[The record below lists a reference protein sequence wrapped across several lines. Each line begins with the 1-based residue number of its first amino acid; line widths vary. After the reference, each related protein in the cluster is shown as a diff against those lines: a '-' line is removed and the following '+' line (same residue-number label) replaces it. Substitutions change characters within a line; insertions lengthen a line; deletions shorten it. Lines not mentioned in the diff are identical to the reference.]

1 MKIKRDPLDTLFSR
15 YIRMKAGWK
24 CERCG
29 STPDK
34 RGLHCHHAIHHRRKL
49 STRWDEDNCISVC
62 LGCHQ
67 YFEENDE
74 YEQDFMIKRLGQE
87 RYDLVKAR
95 GRYTGKT
102 DRDLIKLYLK
112 EKIKELEC
120 VEDIR

>member
-74 YEQDFMIKRLGQE
+74 YEQDFMI
-87 RYDLVKAR
+87 R
-95 GRYTGKT
+95 GRDKSGNAQQHAWQWK
-102 DRDLIKLYLK
+102 DGQDLIHYTLK
-112 EKIKELEC
+112 RK
-120 VEDIR
+120 